1 MITHFSKLVS
11 YNTSRLCGFDWINFS
26 LFHVMDGTNNTAY
39 VDTSILGS
47 LLSPLG
53 GIFSLFDRLFNVS
66 KTAFDGTCNVT
77 RLNLL
82 DGSLDSSSGF
92 GSLDSGPTF
101 GLSNLSLNGIKVET
115 PLFHSFLVR

>member
-1 MITHFSKLVS
+1 
-11 YNTSRLCGFDWINFS
+11 
-26 LFHVMDGTNNTAY
+26 MDGTNYTAY

-53 GIFSLFDRLFNVS
+53 GIFSLFDRLKKLFDVS

-82 DGSLDSSSGF
+82 HGSLDSSPGF

-101 GLSNLSLNGIKVET
+101 GLSDLSLNGIPVET
-115 PLFHSFLVR
+115 PLFHGFLVR